1 MARYLYPQQCGKS
14 EGLAWKDWV
23 ARRLGTQV
31 GAVLSVAHPCTE
43 VSTMTRDMPSAMAW
57 NNTPP
62 RPPHPDRPTTHRPT
76 D

>member
-31 GAVLSVAHPCTE
+31 GAVLSVAH
-43 VSTMTRDMPSAMAW
+43 
-57 NNTPP
+57 
-62 RPPHPDRPTTHRPT
+62 RPT
-76 D
+76 DGNHRQIHYSPNPPTTPSTVVLVWRPIL